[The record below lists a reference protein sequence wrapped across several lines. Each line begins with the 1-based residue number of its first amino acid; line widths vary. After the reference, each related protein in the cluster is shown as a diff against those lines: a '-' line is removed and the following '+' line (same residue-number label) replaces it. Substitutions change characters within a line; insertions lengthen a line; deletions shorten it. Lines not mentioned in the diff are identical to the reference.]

1 MMRLNQSMGR
11 ASSMIN
17 KHLMVKKIIDCI
29 SDDILPENEKKD
41 IVRLPKTSLGK
52 FNAVVYVDYLT
63 KWPKICAT
71 SKQSTYT
78 ITNILVQKIV
88 SRHCEHHIYYLIT
101 KGHSCQNYYM
111 RMEHC

>member
-1 MMRLNQSMGR
+1 MGR
-11 ASSMIN
+11 ASYMIN
-17 KHLMVKKIIDCI
+17 KWLMVKKIIDCI
-29 SDDILPENEKKD
+29 SDGILLENEKKH

-71 SKQSTYT
+71 SKQSAY
-78 ITNILVQKIV
+78 IIANILVQKIV
-88 SRHCEHHIYYLIT
+88 SRQCEHHSYYLIT